1 MGNQMPDICCFEL
14 FIWPV
19 VIKINYPFNADFS
32 QSYSFFFRTKDTVI
46 QKRAKTVCL
55 EKAEQTIPQ
64 CILTWS

>member
-32 QSYSFFFRTKDTVI
+32 QSYSFFHTKDTVI
-46 QKRAKTVCL
+46 QNELKLAVWKRQSK
-55 EKAEQTIPQ
+55 
-64 CILTWS
+64 

>member
-32 QSYSFFFRTKDTVI
+32 QSYSFLHTKDTVI
-46 QKRAKTVCL
+46 SKRAKTGCL
-55 EKAEQTIPQ
+55 EKAEQMIPQ